1 MVLCVFDLDCR
12 KICKS
17 TFAVELVELSVFLEH
32 TVICSST
39 EPNNIF
45 LAYSYVTSKLHIYA
59 ANNMHIF
66 TYFGLHIL
74 VNLFLLIFCLQLFAR
89 ASFYMDTTK
98 GTLSSL
104 AQKVELFV
112 LSPGNV
118 WYCRM
123 KLLFTM
129 MVQIHRQ

>member
-59 ANNMHIF
+59 HFYIF
-66 TYFGLHIL
+66 WAAYSGEFIFAYIL
-74 VNLFLLIFCLQLFAR
+74 SSTVCCSR
-89 ASFYMDTTK
+89 ASCFMNTTK

-104 AQKVELFV
+104 AHRMKLFV
-112 LSPGNV
+112 LSPDNE

>member
-1 MVLCVFDLDCR
+1 MFDLDCR

-59 ANNMHIF
+59 HFYIF
-66 TYFGLHIL
+66 WAAYSGEF
-74 VNLFLLIFCLQLFAR
+74 IFA
-89 ASFYMDTTK
+89 YI
-98 GTLSSL
+98 LSSTVCQGKL
-104 AQKVELFV
+104 LHGYNKRDFV
-112 LSPGNV
+112 LTCPKGGIV
-118 WYCRM
+118 CLEPRQRM
-123 KLLFTM
+123 VL
-129 MVQIHRQ
+129 

>member
-1 MVLCVFDLDCR
+1 
-12 KICKS
+12 
-17 TFAVELVELSVFLEH
+17 
-32 TVICSST
+32 
-39 EPNNIF
+39 
-45 LAYSYVTSKLHIYA
+45 
-59 ANNMHIF
+59 MHIF